1 MEVFVK
7 LERKFRMKD
16 IISVFGITNG
26 MSCTLSAFNAFSV
39 STPVSTMDVM

>member
-7 LERKFRMKD
+7 LEGKFRMRG

-26 MSCTLSAFNAFSV
+26 IGHTLSSFSAFSV

>member
-7 LERKFRMKD
+7 LEERFRMKG

-26 MSCTLSAFNAFSV
+26 IGHALSSFNAFSV